1 MSTLTTTLSHTPVLL
16 KEVIRYAD
24 PVCGEGIE
32 AENDQGCLFLDC
44 TLGLGGHASE
54 ILSRF
59 PKVFLLGIDKDES
72 TRKSVHV
79 EMLKQFGSQFSS
91 LGMCFSELSQLQVK
105 ATEHKDDALL
115 SRIANDKLL
124 FDFILADLGISSVQL
139 DTPERGLSYHLD
151 GPLDM
156 RLDQSQKISA
166 DVVINTW
173 SEQELFVAF
182 AEGGVGTLSRPL
194 AREIVA
200 KRPLLSTKEF
210 AAICLEVASRGKLA
224 RKVSAGSHPAT
235 VPFQAIRIA
244 VNCEFSSIVSL
255 LRDAIQLLSTGGR
268 LGVISFHSL
277 EDQLVARAMRW
288 WGAVRGKGFH
298 PEDSPLGSLLTK
310 KAIVPGEEEILA
322 NRRSRSARL
331 RVFER
336 NDTPLWKERQ
346 ILPQGMK

>member
-1 MSTLTTTLSHTPVLL
+1 MSTMPTDLSHTPVLL
-16 KEVIRYAD
+16 KEIIQYAG
-24 PVCGEGIE
+24 PVCGGNES
-32 AENDQGCLFLDC
+32 ENDQDFLFLDC
-44 TLGLGGHASE
+44 TLGLGGHARE
-54 ILSRF
+54 VLSRF
-59 PKVFLLGIDKDES
+59 PKVVLLGIDKDES
-72 TRKSVHV
+72 TRKIVHG
-79 EMLKQFGSQFSS
+79 EMLNLFNSRFSS
-91 LGMCFSELSQLQVK
+91 IGMCFSELSQLQTK
-105 ATEHKDDALL
+105 ASQHNDDALL
-115 SRIANDKLL
+115 SRLAKDKFL

-139 DTPERGLSYHLD
+139 DTPERGLSYNLD

-156 RLDQSQKISA
+156 RLDQSQKVSA
-166 DVVINTW
+166 DVVLNTW

-182 AEGGVGTLSRPL
+182 AEGGVGSLSRPL
-194 AREIVA
+194 AREIVS
-200 KRPLLSTKEF
+200 KRPLVSTKEF

-224 RKVSAGSHPAT
+224 RKVSSGSHPAT

-244 VNCEFSSIVSL
+244 VNSEFSSIVSL

-310 KAIVPGEEEILA
+310 KAIVPGEDETQA

-336 NDTPLWKERQ
+336 NDTPFWKERQ